1 MKVFMQMWKQ
11 WRKPNRLLLLY
22 FISYVLVIL
31 LPVISIGYF
40 SYRLALYTAE
50 EEISRSHIN
59 SLRYTGT
66 TFDETLRK
74 INSLTVAIGFDSRLN
89 SYSANMDNRYLLNEV
104 QDMLKQSV
112 ASDRKIHSVQLF
124 FESGGQI
131 ISSDVLVHDYQGDH
145 DDRWVDMIRQSEQ
158 DSLWL
163 SPELI
168 RNYDGHEESII
179 TFIRKVPFG
188 SRNKVGYV
196 AIHLFERQLQ
206 GQLKQM
212 QNMDNM
218 NTYMVSAAGEI
229 ITSFRQADVSTGVT
243 RMHLERVASLQGE
256 GFFTDNH
263 DHPSSLVAYSSTL
276 WNGWRLVS
284 QTPLTNIYE
293 KLSYI
298 GRLTFGF
305 CVLLSIV
312 GIAVSFWLSRKMYDP
327 IKQLMERTRSYMSE
341 LELKDSSKHGN
352 ELSQVSDVLET
363 AVGQKKLMDQQF
375 RQQVPVMLDRFAMA
389 LLQHRLSDTEIRD
402 RIEQYRLELSLRGYV
417 VIVIELDYAAEL
429 AQRFT
434 NKDMNLYQYAIANI
448 VSELIQTKTHYKF
461 VMTDISEYQQAV
473 VMNVFDMMEAEELR
487 DLAQHIQQV
496 IGDVLKLSVSI
507 GLGSVYANIMEAHV
521 SFQEALQVLKTKL
534 LQGAKSV
541 LIFETAGEME
551 TGYYSFLQTGK
562 QMTNN
567 LKVGNTKE
575 ALAILEGLKQ
585 EIALK
590 QLSPEL
596 VYIAYNRLL
605 ETGIETLLEHNG
617 NPQELFGHDT
627 VLHRELAQLET
638 IDDINLW
645 MTTIIVKISTYIQEQ
660 DNKNNKTVDKVT
672 SYINLHYPED
682 LSVEMIAEGV
692 GFNAS
697 YLSRMFKQHTG
708 RTILENLTLKR
719 MEQSKQLLLET
730 AMNLHDISMAVGYNN
745 VNSYIRFFKKLEGI
759 TPGEYR
765 KQRTGN

>member
-229 ITSFRQADVSTGVT
+229 ITSFRQADVSTG
-243 RMHLERVASLQGE
+243 
-256 GFFTDNH
+256 
-263 DHPSSLVAYSSTL
+263 
-276 WNGWRLVS
+276 
-284 QTPLTNIYE
+284 
-293 KLSYI
+293 
-298 GRLTFGF
+298 
-305 CVLLSIV
+305 
-312 GIAVSFWLSRKMYDP
+312 
-327 IKQLMERTRSYMSE
+327 
-341 LELKDSSKHGN
+341 
-352 ELSQVSDVLET
+352 
-363 AVGQKKLMDQQF
+363 
-375 RQQVPVMLDRFAMA
+375 
-389 LLQHRLSDTEIRD
+389 
-402 RIEQYRLELSLRGYV
+402 
-417 VIVIELDYAAEL
+417 
-429 AQRFT
+429 
-434 NKDMNLYQYAIANI
+434 
-448 VSELIQTKTHYKF
+448 
-461 VMTDISEYQQAV
+461 
-473 VMNVFDMMEAEELR
+473 
-487 DLAQHIQQV
+487 
-496 IGDVLKLSVSI
+496 
-507 GLGSVYANIMEAHV
+507 
-521 SFQEALQVLKTKL
+521 
-534 LQGAKSV
+534 
-541 LIFETAGEME
+541 
-551 TGYYSFLQTGK
+551 
-562 QMTNN
+562 
-567 LKVGNTKE
+567 
-575 ALAILEGLKQ
+575 
-585 EIALK
+585 
-590 QLSPEL
+590 
-596 VYIAYNRLL
+596 
-605 ETGIETLLEHNG
+605 
-617 NPQELFGHDT
+617 
-627 VLHRELAQLET
+627 
-638 IDDINLW
+638 
-645 MTTIIVKISTYIQEQ
+645 
-660 DNKNNKTVDKVT
+660 
-672 SYINLHYPED
+672 
-682 LSVEMIAEGV
+682 
-692 GFNAS
+692 
-697 YLSRMFKQHTG
+697 
-708 RTILENLTLKR
+708 
-719 MEQSKQLLLET
+719 
-730 AMNLHDISMAVGYNN
+730 
-745 VNSYIRFFKKLEGI
+745 
-759 TPGEYR
+759 
-765 KQRTGN
+765 